1 MKNLVAEYADI
12 LQTIQVL
19 NERKKYI
26 EGIFLTEG
34 ADRLKDTKVK
44 STDFTDEAGN
54 KVTYT
59 EAVSLSIVSPEY
71 LRQLFGSAYK
81 DIITETV
88 KTDYKVSNKLY
99 EKMLTALYLNDFT
112 RITVEEFWEQLAC
125 SDDKKKALRRKIK
138 GSDFAKDKKYLMEIG
153 GFSDSDAGDF
163 AYLLSDAVIWSA
175 LTAVC
180 RLSGME
186 PTDDNLETVI
196 HSINAAVAVD
206 ETSKLKME
214 RVKNDEN

>member
-1 MKNLVAEYADI
+1 
-12 LQTIQVL
+12 
-19 NERKKYI
+19 
-26 EGIFLTEG
+26 
-34 ADRLKDTKVK
+34 
-44 STDFTDEAGN
+44 
-54 KVTYT
+54 
-59 EAVSLSIVSPEY
+59 
-71 LRQLFGSAYK
+71 
-81 DIITETV
+81 
-88 KTDYKVSNKLY
+88 
-99 EKMLTALYLNDFT
+99 
-112 RITVEEFWEQLAC
+112 
-125 SDDKKKALRRKIK
+125 
-138 GSDFAKDKKYLMEIG
+138 MEIG

-206 ETSKLKME
+206 ETSKLKIE